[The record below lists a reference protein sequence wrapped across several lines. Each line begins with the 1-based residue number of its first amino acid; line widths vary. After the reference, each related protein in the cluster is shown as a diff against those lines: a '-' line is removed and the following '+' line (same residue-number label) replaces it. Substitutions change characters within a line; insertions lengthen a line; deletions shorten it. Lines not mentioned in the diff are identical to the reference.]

1 VLPSKSWETPL
12 GPFQKSSRE
21 YPNVTVGMMNGMSAS
36 VSIMLSQRDLPLAIN
51 HAKGKPAINPRKATR
66 KAIPNEA

>member
-1 VLPSKSWETPL
+1 
-12 GPFQKSSRE
+12 
-21 YPNVTVGMMNGMSAS
+21 MMNGMSAS
-36 VSIMLSQRDLPLAIN
+36 VSIMLNHRDFPLAIN